1 MNAATA
7 SVAKFIKVGVHFMH
21 SFLINEVT
29 DAKRL
34 KDLPAWL
41 NRKVADL
48 SPKGESPT
56 TRSRV
61 SRFSY
66 LGFRAEP

>member
-1 MNAATA
+1 
-7 SVAKFIKVGVHFMH
+7 MH

-56 TRSRV
+56 IKSRV
-61 SRFSY
+61 SLPPIFLRLVNTGRFSVVCC
-66 LGFRAEP
+66 GASMMRI

>member
-1 MNAATA
+1 M
-7 SVAKFIKVGVHFMH
+7 AKFIKVGVHFMH

-41 NRKVADL
+41 NQKVADL

-56 TRSRV
+56 TNDRI
-61 SRFSY
+61 
-66 LGFRAEP
+66 G

>member
-1 MNAATA
+1 
-7 SVAKFIKVGVHFMH
+7 MH

-56 TRSRV
+56 TNDRI
-61 SRFSY
+61 
-66 LGFRAEP
+66 G